1 MKWYKLDYFIVGAIL
16 LLQFGF
22 IIRRYQCDYGWGGF
36 EKNAVFSDI
45 ALKESVL
52 YTCILIGY
60 YIFRKVYTD
69 LIDKIAHFFTE

>member
-22 IIRRYQCDYGWGGF
+22 TIRGFQFNYGLGGF
-36 EKNAVFSDI
+36 EGAIGAKVAFMWAAV
-45 ALKESVL
+45 

-60 YIFRKVYTD
+60 YIFRKVFTD
-69 LIDKIAHFFTE
+69 LIDKIADFFTE